1 MQLCNQNKTLKL
13 KDSHRMRKQHTTD
26 SYDTVGDVSMQSK
39 NPNSSTSTTN
49 GKHTYEVHFVSGT
62 VDMKELLKELIACRM
77 DKKYEH

>member
-1 MQLCNQNKTLKL
+1 MQLCNQNKTLNL

-26 SYDTVGDVSMQSK
+26 SYDTVGDVSMRSDQPKSVVS
-39 NPNSSTSTTN
+39 NTN
-49 GKHTYEVHFVSGT
+49 GKHTYELHFINGT